1 MLFMPKNPLG
11 GLLKLEIELLPT
23 LFLVHNYIKPFK
35 QSCHLFVIGYSVFK
49 WSSGNVVRALKTL
62 YV

>member
-23 LFLVHNYIKPFK
+23 ICSWFTITSNHLNSHVIFSSLVI
-35 QSCHLFVIGYSVFK
+35 
-49 WSSGNVVRALKTL
+49 L
-62 YV
+62 YLNGLQAML